1 MNTKQTYETPIVEQ
15 NAQLK
20 AITESVVLVISGI
33 AINP

>member
-20 AITESVVLVISGI
+20 AITEQSPISG
-33 AINP
+33 ATREEE